1 MEKSSP
7 FKFLDAF
14 QENDRSVFFG
24 REEEIERLYDL
35 VNQSRLTLLYGQS
48 GTGKTSL
55 VRCGLVNRFMPSD
68 WFHLYLRRGDDI
80 NRTLQETIE
89 RANVVVESPLEILKE
104 RLKRKTI
111 NPVAQPVAIQREKP
125 DNPVIHGLQ
134 ALHTQFLKP
143 VYLIFDQFE
152 ELYILGDDQERTT
165 FYHTV
170 EEILEKAPFCRFII
184 IMREEAI
191 AQLYDFEKVV
201 PILFKKRLRVEP
213 MSTDKVKQ
221 VINNS
226 FGAFNIHLKPDRQKD
241 QLTGLLLD
249 NISHRKSGIAL
260 PYLQVYLDMLYRSVI
275 PETETGNSGSG
286 YPPVSITSKDI
297 DALGPI
303 DDVLGRFLTEVEA
316 HLAGELELEKETI
329 NAVMDGFVTDEKTKR
344 PVQYRREHDLMI
356 LATEAD
362 FFFPTLSPETLTRIL
377 EGLERNRIIRIEN
390 ESIELAHD
398 SLAEEIDKRRSA
410 DLRLKREVISRL
422 HNSFIEYQ
430 KSGQHLNEKQL
441 ESILQVAGSLSL
453 DPAMASFIE
462 ASRFHNL
469 EVARVENERM
479 AKEQALEQEKVTTRK
494 QRKLIGVMAV
504 LILGALAAT
513 ILAITNQRKAEQ
525 AGIIAKARQL
535 EADSLRLIAE
545 EQGLQASDARDSIRD
560 ILNSIDEIT
569 AGLVEK
575 VQSGRMSGVELQK
588 VQQAFHQLSEPAPKP
603 ALAQMVRYASL
614 NEPIRLMI
622 QNEDKSLIEVADS
635 LAPLNETLFMILRV
649 KTPQTENLQIKWYN
663 QENERSLIADNIQV
677 TDINPT
683 QELVLKK
690 TFYEPGPYISRV
702 FNSKGREIGRKRF
715 TVMSR
720 SDLRKARREEK
731 KDANDGNN

>member
-35 VNQSRLTLLYGQS
+35 VHQCRLTLLYGQS

-89 RANVVVESPLEILKE
+89 RANVVVESPLDILKE
-104 RLKRKTI
+104 RLKRKTSH
-111 NPVAQPVAIQREKP
+111 PVAQPVDIRKEKS

-152 ELYILGDDQERTT
+152 ELYILGDDKERTT

-170 EEILEKAPFCRFII
+170 EEILEEAPFCRFII

-213 MSTDKVKQ
+213 MSLDKVKQ
-221 VINNS
+221 VISDS
-226 FGAFNIHLKPDRQKD
+226 FAAFNIHLKPDRQKD
-241 QLTGLLLD
+241 QLIGLLLD

-260 PYLQVYLDMLYRSVI
+260 PYLQVYLDMLYRSVHA
-275 PETETGNSGSG
+275 EAGNSGSG
-286 YPPVSITSKDI
+286 YPTVSVTGKDI

-303 DDVLGRFLTEVEA
+303 DDVLGRFLAEVETR
-316 HLAGELELEKETI
+316 LAGELDLKKETI

-344 PVQYRREHDLMI
+344 PVQYRRDQDLMI
-356 LATEAD
+356 LARESGL
-362 FFFPTLSPETLTRIL
+362 FFPTLAPETLTRIL

-398 SLAEEIDKRRSA
+398 SLAEEIDKRRSS

-453 DPAMASFIE
+453 DPAMTSFIE
-462 ASRFHNL
+462 ASRSHNI
-469 EVARVENERM
+469 EVARVEQERM
-479 AKEQALEQEKVTTRK
+479 AKEQALEQEKLTTRK
-494 QRKLIGVMAV
+494 QRVLIGVMTI

-513 ILAITNQRKAEQ
+513 IFAITNQRKAEQ
-525 AGIIAKARQL
+525 AGILAKARQL

-575 VQSGRMSGVELQK
+575 VQSGRLSGDELQK

-603 ALAQMVRYASL
+603 ASAQTISYASL
-614 NEPIRLMI
+614 NEPIKLMT
-622 QNEDKSLIEVADS
+622 QHEDKSLVEITDS
-635 LAPLNETLFMILRV
+635 LVPRNETLFMVLRV

-663 QENERSLIADNIQV
+663 PENERSLMADNIQV
-677 TDINPT
+677 TDINPA

-690 TFYEPGPYISRV
+690 TFNEAGPYISRV

-731 KDANDGNN
+731 KEAKDGN